1 MLFRSA
7 TDALVTTGN
16 VSQMYTF
23 PRMEVIGELEALAR
37 DGNSGGWEGCINP
50 DGSFVMENNG
60 MFCANHIS
68 GYSRRT
74 CADF

>member
-1 MLFRSA
+1 MVTTILRLDVPPRPA
-7 TDALVTTGN
+7 DAADAL
-16 VSQMYTF
+16 
-23 PRMEVIGELEALAR
+23 ALAR
-37 DGNSGGWEGCINP
+37 DGNSGGWEGCIDP

>member
-1 MLFRSA
+1 MSDQVKNFVRV
-7 TDALVTTGN
+7 TDFV
-16 VSQMYTF
+16 VI
-23 PRMEVIGELEALAR
+23 PRYNFNESIEALAR
-37 DGNSGGWEGCINP
+37 DGNSGGWEGCIHP

-68 GYSRRT
+68 GYSKRT

>member
-1 MLFRSA
+1 
-7 TDALVTTGN
+7 
-16 VSQMYTF
+16 MYTF
-23 PRMEVIGELEALAR
+23 PRMKVIGELEALAH